1 MAAELYFWG
10 KTHSDILSQFINAMN
25 CAELKYFILR
35 NYEGLPEQNTS
46 KDVDVVIEPGTYS
59 VAKNLLL
66 SSFRDNMISDYY
78 IMDFERAH
86 CIFGMSV
93 DAGFAIHIDL
103 IEGYANK
110 GFEILSFAQLYDK
123 TIRYK
128 DFRVL
133 EPAMDAVMLILYK
146 VIGCKELKRKYRDK
160 ISDTYKEYGYSIKS
174 ILYDVL
180 RNDLGEK
187 VVTCIENNDY
197 ERLLSYSKN
206 INRVTKTR
214 VFFHRPLRTIIDII
228 KFLWE
233 KFERMIICPSSVQKL
248 IVVEAPDGT
257 GKTTFI
263 DALVTEIARYF
274 VCDRS
279 KSVIRHFRPLLLPNL
294 GAAEERLGVMKQ
306 DKNFTEPHRAR
317 PANALSSF
325 LRMTYYWF
333 DYVIGMPLLLR
344 KDAQF
349 DKFTIFD
356 RYAYDFLVDPFR
368 TRIKLPH
375 WIRMAFVKTL
385 KQPKIVFVLD
395 APVDVIYARK
405 QELEKLEINR
415 QLVEF
420 HKLKKLGN
428 RVHILD
434 ATHSPQLMAKEAI
447 KIIIKRIA
455 NQL

>member
-146 VIGCKELKRKYRDK
+146 VIGCKELKQKYRDK
-160 ISDTYKEYGYSIKS
+160 ISDTYKEYVQIYTQDEYPFRGILVISRFQSSRFEDFKEDEKGSYEYLIKGPKA
-174 ILYDVL
+174 YDWEHPVEVMYLPVGGFCDAESSEGVL
-180 RNDLGEK
+180 KNIGTEVWYATSETNMIDGN
-187 VVTCIENNDY
+187 ENNQRKKIIWVKY
-197 ERLLSYSKN
+197 AGSSSENSQAMFLSDLS
-206 INRVTKTR
+206 R
-214 VFFHRPLRTIIDII
+214 
-228 KFLWE
+228 
-233 KFERMIICPSSVQKL
+233 
-248 IVVEAPDGT
+248 
-257 GKTTFI
+257 
-263 DALVTEIARYF
+263 
-274 VCDRS
+274 
-279 KSVIRHFRPLLLPNL
+279 L
-294 GAAEERLGVMKQ
+294 GAAVHVRCVRDLY
-306 DKNFTEPHRAR
+306 NT
-317 PANALSSF
+317 
-325 LRMTYYWF
+325 
-333 DYVIGMPLLLR
+333 
-344 KDAQF
+344 
-349 DKFTIFD
+349 
-356 RYAYDFLVDPFR
+356 
-368 TRIKLPH
+368 
-375 WIRMAFVKTL
+375 
-385 KQPKIVFVLD
+385 
-395 APVDVIYARK
+395 
-405 QELEKLEINR
+405 
-415 QLVEF
+415 
-420 HKLKKLGN
+420 GN
-428 RVHILD
+428 R
-434 ATHSPQLMAKEAI
+434 
-447 KIIIKRIA
+447 
-455 NQL
+455 